1 MPLSARYAFLA
12 AALLI
17 ALPLH
22 ADGASPSAQ
31 ATADD
36 LFARSQWDKAAQ
48 AYSEIVSKEPANG
61 MAWENLGE
69 CELQLHQYSNAIQA
83 FTRSAEQK
91 FRPLVNQVNISRA
104 YAAQGQRSDAMRI
117 LGEVSASGQGS
128 RVRSMIATA
137 TEFQAFKD
145 DPQFKQILE
154 RIAPCR
160 TPEYRQF
167 DFWIGDWE
175 VQDPAGQI
183 VGHNLV
189 TLEQSGCLIVEH
201 WTGAGGA
208 ETGAS
213 FNYYDIRDSKWHQLY
228 LDNSGNAGAF
238 PAMAG
243 SLMGERMVLVT
254 DETKNPVHRWTW
266 YSLAPGRVRQMGEQS
281 SDGQKTWQVSWDA
294 VYVNKKVNSTK

>member
-1 MPLSARYAFLA
+1 MIVKVRHTILA
-12 AALLI
+12 IALLT
-17 ALPLH
+17 APLF
-22 ADGASPSAQ
+22 ADGAPPTAQ

-36 LFARSQWDKAAQ
+36 LFAHSQWDKASQ
-48 AYSEIVSKEPANG
+48 AYSEIVKTEPANG

-69 CELQLHQYSNAIQA
+69 CNLQLHQYADAIQD
-83 FTRSAEQK
+83 FTRSSHEK
-91 FRPLVNQVNISRA
+91 FRPLVNQVNISRT
-104 YAAQGQRSDAMRI
+104 YAAQGQKADAI
-117 LGEVSASGQGS
+117 KLLDEVSASGQGS

-137 TEFQAFKD
+137 PEFQSFRD

-154 RIAPCR
+154 AIAPCR

-167 DFWIGDWE
+167 DFWVGDWE
-175 VQDPAGQI
+175 VQDPAGQV

-189 TLEQSGCLIVEH
+189 TLEQSACLLVEH

-208 ETGAS
+208 ETGTS

-243 SLMGERMVLVT
+243 NLMGQKMVLIT
-254 DETKNPVHRWTW
+254 DETKNPVYRWTW
-266 YSLAPGRVRQMGEQS
+266 YTLAPGRVRQMGEQS
-281 SDGQKTWQVSWDA
+281 SDRQKTWQVSWDA
-294 VYVNKKVNSTK
+294 VYVKKSSQ